1 MVEREGKLE
10 ICGGG
15 RGDGG
20 GLDAAA
26 LYDHSAVVVGRSVV
40 KEDVV
45 RVHMG
50 PEYLCELLAFAMEH
64 LGLEP
69 FVHAVFRVLGV
80 GVEI

>member
-1 MVEREGKLE
+1 MVEREGELE
-10 ICGGG
+10 VGHGC
-15 RGDGG
+15 

-40 KEDVV
+40 KEGVV

-50 PEYLCELLAFAMEH
+50 PEDFCEFFTLAMEH

-69 FVHAVFRVLGV
+69 LVHAVFRVLGV